1 MSRRPSRSRRRG
13 SPSAEVDQPRLVAY
27 SLLRQV
33 ADQQAYANLA
43 MPKLLKE
50 RSLGGTDAAFATE
63 LAFGTLRL
71 QGRYDAIIALCS
83 SRPLAQIDER
93 VLDVLRLG
101 AHQLLAM
108 RVPDY
113 AAVNSSAAMI
123 RRVGRSGAAG
133 FVNAVLRRIA
143 GTDLTEWLQQIPP
156 DPQQDPDGHTFAAE
170 SHPRWIGTAL
180 ADSLATQQA
189 RAELP
194 ELLAA
199 NNRAAPVTLVARP
212 GRMDTADLLAMAEG
226 EPGQWSPWAVRNSGD
241 PGRIATVRDGRVGV
255 QDEGSQLVTLAWSR
269 AEVTGTDDRWL
280 DMCAGPGGKTAILAG
295 LAAQKQA
302 ELVAVEQHS
311 HRAELVRQAL
321 PPDSEAEVLVADSR
335 ELTAGAGFSRILLDA
350 PCTGIGAVRRRPE
363 LRWRRTA
370 ADLPGLRQLQ
380 TELLNH
386 AVALLRPGGVIGY
399 ITCSPHLAETDDI
412 IAAALTQHDELRQL
426 PAAELL
432 PEVPDA
438 TAGYAVRLWPHRHD
452 TDGMYLAVLQ
462 RRG

>member
-27 SLLRQV
+27 SLLRKV
-33 ADQQAYANLA
+33 AEQQAYANLA
-43 MPKLLKE
+43 MPMLLKE

-143 GTDLTEWLQQIPP
+143 GTELIEWLQQIPP

-180 ADSLATQQA
+180 VEALAAQQA

-212 GRMDTADLLAMAEG
+212 GQIDAADLLAMVDG
-226 EPGQWSPWAVRNSGD
+226 EPGRWSPWAVRSSGD
-241 PGRIATVRDGRVGV
+241 PGRIAAVRDGRAGV

-280 DMCAGPGGKTAILAG
+280 DMCAGPGGKAAILAG
-295 LAAQKQA
+295 LAAQRQA
-302 ELVAVEQHS
+302 EVVAVEQHS

-321 PPDSEAEVLVADSR
+321 PPDSEVEVLVADSR
-335 ELTAGAGFSRILLDA
+335 ELAAGAGFSRILLDA

-386 AVALLRPGGVIGY
+386 AVALLRPGGVVGY

-412 IAAALTQHDELRQL
+412 VAAALTEHDELRQL
-426 PAAELL
+426 SAAELL

-438 TAGYAVRLWPHRHD
+438 AAGDAVRLWPHRHD

-462 RRG
+462 RRS